1 MSGEGN
7 TSRNRNKKN
16 KGKRRDE
23 SPSPISSDASS
34 GSRKTKTSGKNV
46 MSNIEELYKNDILSQ
61 EEFIG
66 IMQKMKDKDNIKDWC
81 SEYVCILSAIC
92 EKSQCYRYMHENSN
106 SYYKNLS
113 YRITYA
119 SMFFSGLMSC
129 FSIVSTKLE
138 DVIPANLA
146 ALISGLGHLIIAGV
160 TGFQKKMNLPE
171 SAEMHEKA
179 SQDFDIFCRNIEF
192 QLILPIEDRVPVPK
206 FVFESID
213 KYENL
218 VISNPQIPHRIL
230 NYFRHS
236 VEKLSINKP
245 SIVNSFT
252 MMPKSLDDNII
263 DNTDHAK
270 HIWTPCQRDS
280 QLRKIQSKAKKKMPE
295 LSPTIK
301 KMNARQVHKT
311 IQRQI
316 TYNDD
321 NDDNDYND
329 DNDDNDDDSG
339 YDDSYNE
346 DFEDNSNLEKD
357 DTTSIVPFELDLSM
371 DDNKLNHKSG
381 DIENPVNPVNN
392 LNNEKI
398 EVQIVRRP

>member
-1 MSGEGN
+1 
-7 TSRNRNKKN
+7 
-16 KGKRRDE
+16 
-23 SPSPISSDASS
+23 
-34 GSRKTKTSGKNV
+34 
-46 MSNIEELYKNDILSQ
+46 
-61 EEFIG
+61 
-66 IMQKMKDKDNIKDWC
+66 
-81 SEYVCILSAIC
+81 
-92 EKSQCYRYMHENSN
+92 
-106 SYYKNLS
+106 
-113 YRITYA
+113 
-119 SMFFSGLMSC
+119 
-129 FSIVSTKLE
+129 
-138 DVIPANLA
+138 
-146 ALISGLGHLIIAGV
+146 
-160 TGFQKKMNLPE
+160 
-171 SAEMHEKA
+171 
-179 SQDFDIFCRNIEF
+179 
-192 QLILPIEDRVPVPK
+192 
-206 FVFESID
+206 
-213 KYENL
+213 
-218 VISNPQIPHRIL
+218 
-230 NYFRHS
+230 
-236 VEKLSINKP
+236 
-245 SIVNSFT
+245 

-321 NDDNDYND
+321 NG
-329 DNDDNDDDSG
+329 DDSG
-339 YDDSYNE
+339 YDDSYND

-381 DIENPVNPVNN
+381 DIENPVNPMNN